1 MEEKIENGE
10 RRNQLGEEVNNF
22 GEEKNLFRICTYQ
35 KKKKSRLQPTE
46 PKIHFRTRNYNY
58 GNTFPE
64 FYIVL
69 RKCVS

>member
-22 GEEKNLFRICTYQ
+22 GEEKICLEYAHI